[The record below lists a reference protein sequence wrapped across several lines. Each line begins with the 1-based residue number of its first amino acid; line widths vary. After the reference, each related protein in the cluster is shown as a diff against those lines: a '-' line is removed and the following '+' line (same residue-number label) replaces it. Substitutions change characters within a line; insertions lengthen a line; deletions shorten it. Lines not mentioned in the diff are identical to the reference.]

1 MSDKNTTEAYS
12 RSARKYEIKWKKY
25 LDHTHS
31 KLLAEFESTP
41 KDKILD
47 VSAGTGLFAEHLI
60 EAGFGFRS
68 MTLNDVSAGMLKLAR
83 DRFSEK
89 GSIHFHCDYAE
100 ELSFEPNS
108 FDVVVSMN
116 AFHNY
121 AGQEEA
127 LEQVQRIL
135 KPGGHFYLL
144 DWNRSGFFR
153 VVNRLIKLSV
163 PEIIN
168 TRSASEAKE
177 MAEGV
182 GLKVESEQEWSYRYW
197 KFFLIRASNK

>member
-1 MSDKNTTEAYS
+1 MSDKNTTDAYS
-12 RSARKYEIKWKKY
+12 RGARKYEIKWKKY

-31 KLLAEFESTP
+31 KLLAEFECTP
-41 KDKILD
+41 EDKILD
-47 VSAGTGLFAEHLI
+47 VSAGTGLFAEHLK

-83 DRFSEK
+83 DRFSGIE
-89 GSIHFHCDYAE
+89 SINFHCDYAE

-121 AGQEEA
+121 AGQERA
-127 LEQVQRIL
+127 LEQVQRVL
-135 KPGGHFYLL
+135 KPGGQFYLL
-144 DWNRSGFFR
+144 DWNRSGLFR

-168 TRSASEAKE
+168 TRSASESKKMVE
-177 MAEGV
+177 RV
-182 GLKVESEQEWSYRYW
+182 GLKVESEQEWSYSYW
-197 KFFLIRASNK
+197 KFFLIRASKK